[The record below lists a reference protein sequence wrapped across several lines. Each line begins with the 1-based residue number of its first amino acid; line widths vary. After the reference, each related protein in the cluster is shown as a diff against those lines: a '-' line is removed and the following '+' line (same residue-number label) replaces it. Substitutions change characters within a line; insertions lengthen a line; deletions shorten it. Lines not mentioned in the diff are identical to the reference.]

1 VTALAERKEATAERS
16 RIVVRL
22 DGDLEPIVTRF
33 LGRKRGELA
42 VLRNA
47 VQAREFE
54 TIRRL
59 GHDLKGAGEG
69 FGFPDLS
76 AIGAQLERC
85 AHTRDAKAITEQ
97 IEAMEAYLTALEV
110 RFS

>member
-1 VTALAERKEATAERS
+1 MPLAHRTQAAAERS
-16 RIVVRL
+16 GIVVRL
-22 DGDLEPIVTRF
+22 DQDLEVIVTRF
-33 LGRKRGELA
+33 LGRKRGELP
-42 VLRNA
+42 VLRHA
-47 VQAREFE
+47 VQARDFE

-85 AHTRDAKAITEQ
+85 ARTCDGEAITEQ
-97 IEAMEAYLTALEV
+97 IKAMEAYLAAVEV
-110 RFS
+110 HFF

>member
-1 VTALAERKEATAERS
+1 MVLAERKQAAAERS
-16 RIVVRL
+16 RIVVCL
-22 DGDLEPIVTRF
+22 DAELEPIVTRF
-33 LGRKRGELA
+33 LRRKRGELP
-42 VLRNA
+42 VLRTA
-47 VQAREFE
+47 AEARDFE

-85 AHTRDAKAITEQ
+85 AHARDGNTITEQ
-97 IEAMEAYLTALEV
+97 IEAMEAYLAAVEV